1 MKIIELNIYGYGQ
14 FNHINF
20 TLNPHDFQV
29 IYGKNEAGKSTIMSF
44 IQSILFGFPAKI
56 QNENRYEPKQV
67 KTYGGALIVDTEQ
80 YGKVKIERLP
90 GKAAGEVTLYFENGE
105 TGSREI
111 LDQMLSHFDKS
122 MYKSIFSFDIHG
134 IQQVSKVSADE
145 LGKFLLS
152 SGLLGT
158 DALLQTENQLLKKQ
172 ELLYKPNGKKP
183 EINTALSRLKTLHS
197 DMLKAKE
204 QIQPYAELMKEK
216 EIIERQLMAKA
227 ESKSMLEAKSR
238 RLAEIIDAL
247 PLWIEEESILA
258 ELTKTIQ
265 SFPAD
270 GLKRM
275 DEIEA
280 KEEPLLSEKRSLVR
294 SLEDHQQAINQLSDN
309 ESILS
314 HQAEIEHLRETNSAY
329 HAKKDQHQQYNLK
342 YGALSR
348 KISEEKERL
357 FAGDLDDES
366 LLSINTS
373 ITAKEEI
380 REIVSDYQ
388 QLQQRKQLLDQ
399 QFERAKENLEE
410 SENRLT
416 DYAKGLL
423 GAEERKL
430 LEEKVKQQ
438 EAMQQQVLDEK
449 RAEDEYRSN
458 EKKINEQSKTNQSKK
473 NQMNIMKA
481 AAAVLLILCSG
492 WMIYEQQ
499 WLILPFLLGLIGL
512 VFFFLFQNDNGEDA
526 FLIHLRD
533 KQEEL
538 KRQLEQSRGQGY
550 TDTEELRG
558 ILWKDEQLRR
568 SHELEQV
575 TFAQN
580 ERAYHRTVSGFDE
593 WEKDLYQLNTKVKKA
608 YSDFRMS
615 SEFSPLALPDLLQTL
630 LQLQKDIRE
639 CSQIETKLAELTSA
653 LSAYVKQ
660 MESVCEKCGFDQKTD
675 LNEGMRNLSAA
686 LQDSM
691 EKKSRQLMFLEKISD
706 AEHRLAKIEAD
717 LSLLSEKKK
726 ELFHLSNSADAEDFR
741 KKAEEAENRRSLEQK
756 LKWIQQQLQAKKHLL
771 KDGKLDFLI
780 DYKEEKLL
788 CDKELKAQIEQE
800 SSLQR
805 RLSELAAA
813 LKNIEESGLYSELK
827 QKYELEKGAVKQLAH
842 KWAVLAAAKNMLNKT
857 VEFNRSVRL
866 PKVLEGA
873 EHFFSIMTNYQYR
886 KIFLPD
892 SEQTL
897 LVEKA
902 DGNRFA
908 ANELSQATAE
918 QLYISLRLS
927 LARHLS
933 TEQGLPIII
942 DDGFVNFD
950 FDRTKQVLSL
960 LEEFSKQHQ
969 IIFFTCQEH
978 LLPLFKEEQILDLK
992 AKEQAAKQVSIGQR
1006 LL

>member
-20 TLNPHDFQV
+20 TLHPHAFQV

-56 QNENRYEPKQV
+56 QNENRYEPKRV

-105 TGSREI
+105 TGSGE
-111 LDQMLSHFDKS
+111 LLNQMLFHFDKS

-158 DALLQTENQLLKKQ
+158 DALLQTESHLLKKQ

-183 EINTALSRLKTLHS
+183 EINAALSRLKSIHS
-197 DMLKAKE
+197 EMLKAKE
-204 QIQPYAELMKEK
+204 LIQPYEELMKEK
-216 EIIERQLMAKA
+216 EMIEHQLKEKE
-227 ESKSMLEAKSR
+227 ESKSTLEAKSR
-238 RLAEIIDAL
+238 RFAEIIDVL
-247 PLWIEEESILA
+247 PLFLEEETIHT
-258 ELTKTIQ
+258 ELTKTNQ
-265 SFPAD
+265 AFPAD

-280 KEEPLLSEKRSLVR
+280 KEEPLQSEKLSLMRSI
-294 SLEDHQQAINQLSDN
+294 EDLQQTIYQINVN

-314 HQAEIEHLRETNSAY
+314 HHAEIDHLRETYSAY
-329 HAKKDQHQQYNLK
+329 HAKRDQHQQYSLK
-342 YGALSR
+342 H
-348 KISEEKERL
+348 
-357 FAGDLDDES
+357 ES
-366 LLSINTS
+366 LTRQIFDEKMRFFAENIDDKAVLSLNTS

-416 DYAKGLL
+416 DYAKEMLDP
-423 GAEERKL
+423 EERKL
-430 LEEKVKQQ
+430 LEKKVKQY

-449 RAEDEYRSN
+449 RLQEEYRNN
-458 EKKINEQSKTNQSKK
+458 EKKINEQSKTNESKK
-473 NQMNIMKA
+473 NQMKMMKA
-481 AAAVLLILCSG
+481 AAAVLLILCTG
-492 WMIYEQQ
+492 WLIYEQQ
-499 WLILPFLLGLIGL
+499 WLILPFLLGVTGL
-512 VFFFLFQNDNGEDA
+512 VLFFIFQNDKGENA

-533 KQEEL
+533 KQEDL
-538 KRQLEQSRGQGY
+538 KRQLEQSRAQGH
-550 TDTEELRG
+550 TETEELGG

-575 TFAQN
+575 TFTQN
-580 ERAYHRTVSGFDE
+580 ERAYHRIVSGFDD
-593 WEKDLYQLNTKVKKA
+593 WEEELYQLNRRVKKA
-608 YSDFRMS
+608 YSNFRVS

-630 LQLQKDIRE
+630 IQLQKDVRE
-639 CSQIETKLAELTSA
+639 SSQIETKLSELTAA
-653 LSAYVKQ
+653 LSVY
-660 MESVCEKCGFDQKTD
+660 ENRLGEICEKCGFEQKTD
-675 LNEGMRNLSAA
+675 LNETMRILSAA
-686 LQDSM
+686 LQDSI
-691 EKKSRQLMFLEKISD
+691 EKKSSQLMYKEKIAD
-706 AEHRLAKIEAD
+706 AEERLAKIEAE
-717 LSLLSEKKK
+717 LSLLSEKRM
-726 ELFHLSNSADAEDFR
+726 ELFILSNSADAEDFR
-741 KKAEEAENRRSLEQK
+741 KKAEEANQRKAFEQK
-756 LKWIQQQLQAKKHLL
+756 LKWIQQQLQAKQHLL
-771 KDGKLDFLI
+771 KDGKLDLLI

-788 CDKELKAQIEQE
+788 CDKQLRAEMEQE
-800 SSLQR
+800 SSLHR
-805 RLSELAAA
+805 RLAELKAS
-813 LKNIEESGLYSELK
+813 LRNIESSGLYSELK

-866 PKVLEGA
+866 PKVLKEA
-873 EHFFSIMTNYQYR
+873 EHFFSVMTNHQYK

-892 SEQTL
+892 AEQTL
-897 LVEKA
+897 IVERM

-918 QLYISLRLS
+918 QLYISLRLA
-927 LARHLS
+927 LVRHLS
-933 TEQGLPIII
+933 TGQGLPIII

-950 FDRTKQVLSL
+950 FERTKQVLSL
-960 LEEFSKQHQ
+960 LKEFSKQHQ

-978 LLPLFKEEQILDLK
+978 LLPLFEKDQILDLK
-992 AKEQAAKQVSIGQR
+992 AVELASKQVSIGQR